1 MAKILVAMF
10 LAQLPLST
18 VSIFFLLITIF
29 SCQPDEIDLEG
40 EHNDVEEGEE
50 QEGEEGEGEEEEGKE
65 EDSEE
70 EDGEEADGEEAD
82 SEEADSEEADGEEE
96 EGKQL
101 GEEGANQDQPNS
113 VGKFKAILVLLS
125 LTKVLQILTVAI

>member
-1 MAKILVAMF
+1 MF
-10 LAQLPLST
+10 LAQLLLAT

-40 EHNDVEEGEE
+40 EHNDVEEGKE
-50 QEGEEGEGEEEEGKE
+50 QEGEEEEGEEEEGKE
-65 EDSEE
+65 EDGEE
-70 EDGEEADGEEAD
+70 VDGEEADGEEAD
-82 SEEADSEEADGEEE
+82 GEEADGEEE

>member
-1 MAKILVAMF
+1 MF

-29 SCQPDEIDLEG
+29 SCQPDEMDLEG
-40 EHNDVEEGEE
+40 EHNDVEEDKE

-65 EDSEE
+65 EDGKE
-70 EDGEEADGEEAD
+70 EDGKEAD
-82 SEEADSEEADGEEE
+82 SEEE
-96 EGKQL
+96 EGEQL
-101 GEEGANQDQPNS
+101 GEEGANRDQPNS